1 MVRFFPMKHFIL
13 LAYIL
18 IFSTGFASLAGLAV
32 LALRL
37 SHPFIKRMMLVQS
50 LFIANLALVAGY
62 YYAKQVMDLVGTT
75 SSVDFTFAVIATL
88 LNLALYGSLVYLLS
102 LHSFR
107 TAHKGLST
115 TALALCLTTMAIQ
128 LLHLASALFSAQ
140 ALTSSGLWSVITYLV
155 VGCAMLSLGL
165 LLRKSRKKDDHP
177 ALRTLYGGIGL
188 SCLLFVPLGA
198 MEYVLGA
205 FTQFAYQPLSLEYLM
220 YLLINTT
227 ILIAAAKVLAKQPQ
241 SGSAFGEL
249 TPDTAKRFLLTAR
262 EQEMA
267 SLIAQGLTNKEIAF
281 RLGISEATVR
291 THIYNLFQKVGV
303 QSRIELLNVLHQ

>member
-1 MVRFFPMKHFIL
+1 MIRFFTMKHLIL
-13 LAYIL
+13 FTYIL
-18 IFSTGFASLAGLAV
+18 IFSTGFAALAGLAV

-37 SHPFIKRMMLVQS
+37 SHPFIKRMLLVQS
-50 LFIANLALVAGY
+50 LFIVNLALVAGY
-62 YYAKQVMDLVGTT
+62 YYTKQVMELVGTT
-75 SSVDFTFAVIATL
+75 SSVDFIFGIIATL

-115 TALALCLTTMAIQ
+115 TAFALCLTTMAIQ
-128 LLHLASALFSAQ
+128 LVHLVSALFGAP
-140 ALTSSGLWSVITYLV
+140 ALTASGLWSVITYIV
-155 VGCAMLSLGL
+155 VGCAMLTLGL
-165 LLRKSRKKDDHP
+165 LLLKSRKNDDHRS
-177 ALRTLYGGIGL
+177 LGTLYGGIGL

-198 MEYVLGA
+198 IEYVLQA
-205 FTQFAYQPLSLEYLM
+205 FSQFAYQPLSLEYLM
-220 YLLINTT
+220 YLGINIT
-227 ILIAAAKVLAKQPQ
+227 ILISAVQVLAKQPQ

>member
-128 LLHLASALFSAQ
+128 LHLASELFSAQ
-140 ALTSSGLWSVITYLV
+140 ALTSSGLWSVITYIV

-220 YLLINTT
+220 YLLINIT